1 MSICKQITFSKIS
14 KSFCAMSL
22 LNNINITLCGGKVI
36 LLTGENG
43 TGKTTLLR
51 ILAGLLKP
59 DLGYVNFG
67 YTHFD
72 PVEEHWQRARQR
84 LLANVM
90 YLHQR
95 PYMFAGSVS
104 RNLAL
109 AVPGAMRG
117 QKKMRVKQALE
128 WGMLS
133 QHALANAKT
142 LSGGQQ
148 QRVALARAWLRQSP
162 IMLLD
167 EPIANM
173 DTYSSIR
180 TIKLLHQLKEANTA
194 ILICSHHHQIF
205 DSLIDQHVELTD
217 HRLIA
222 TETVAYTGNVAH
234 INRDESRDNAGNK
247 VMG

>member
-1 MSICKQITFSKIS
+1 MTICEKITFSSIT
-14 KSFCAMSL
+14 KSFSATPL
-22 LNNINITLCGGKVI
+22 LNDVGITLCGGKVI
-36 LLTGENG
+36 LLSGENG
-43 TGKTTLLR
+43 SGKTTLLR

-59 DLGYVNFG
+59 DAGYVNFSSA
-67 YTHFD
+67 HFQATD
-72 PVEEHWQRARQR
+72 ESWKQARKR
-84 LLANVM
+84 LLENIM

-95 PYMFAGSVS
+95 PYMFSGSVS

-109 AVPGAMRG
+109 AVPKSMGNQTQM
-117 QKKMRVKQALE
+117 QIKQALE
-128 WGMLS
+128 WGMLTQYAS
-133 QHALANAKT
+133 TDAKT

-173 DTYSSIR
+173 DTRSSRR

-194 ILICSHHHQIF
+194 ILICSHH
-205 DSLIDQHVELTD
+205 QHVFDTLVDQQVELVG

-222 TETVAYTGNVAH
+222 HGTTSYSGNVAP
-234 INRDESRDNAGNK
+234 INPEKSRDIVG
-247 VMG
+247 G